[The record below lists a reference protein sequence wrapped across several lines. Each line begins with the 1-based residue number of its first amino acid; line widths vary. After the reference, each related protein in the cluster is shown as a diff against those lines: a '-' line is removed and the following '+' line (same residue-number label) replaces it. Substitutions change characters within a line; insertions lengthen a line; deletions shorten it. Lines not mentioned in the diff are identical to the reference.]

1 MYSGIVEHVEKMKNY
16 IEYICSVP
24 HITNYMHYESFWI
37 EKNELSILP
46 PKTRVTF
53 ILLLENNKRQL
64 GPLGDRQNFEKLR
77 WEKNRKNFWSRQVL
91 VVLITMKN

>member
-24 HITNYMHYESFWI
+24 HITNYMHYESFWV

-46 PKTRVTF
+46 QRPKTKVTC
-53 ILLLENNKRQL
+53 ILLHT
-64 GPLGDRQNFEKLR
+64 
-77 WEKNRKNFWSRQVL
+77 RK
-91 VVLITMKN
+91 